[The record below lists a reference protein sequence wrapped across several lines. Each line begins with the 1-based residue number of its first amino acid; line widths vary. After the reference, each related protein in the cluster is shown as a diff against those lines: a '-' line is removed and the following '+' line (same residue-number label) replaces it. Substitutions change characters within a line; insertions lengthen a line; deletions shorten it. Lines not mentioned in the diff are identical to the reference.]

1 MNQSWM
7 LAKRAKERERERET
21 PTRSIAQTEGKMVT
35 ILLEGSMLLVEM
47 NATVSNEDQDVL
59 RNLIET

>member
-1 MNQSWM
+1 MDACKESE
-7 LAKRAKERERERET
+7 RERERERET